1 MNITHLDHL
10 VLTVANIEIT
20 LNFYQR
26 VLGMEKQTFASNRVA
41 LKFGNQK
48 INLHQ
53 AGNEPEPKA
62 TMPLPGSA
70 DLCFVAQSP
79 LSDAM
84 QHVRDCGVDSS
95 GRAGGAHR
103 CDGADGVVL
112 FRDPDLNLIE
122 LCPLLI
128 RWGDEADCETEFVFL
143 RLYFFIGRLGL
154 LRRCNGAEYSSLIGS
169 GRY

>member
-20 LNFYQR
+20 LHFYQR

-84 QHVRDCGVDSS
+84 QHVRDCGVDILE
-95 GRAGGAHR
+95 GPVARTGAM
-103 CDGADGVVL
+103 GPMASFY

-122 LCPLLI
+122 LCH
-128 RWGDEADCETEFVFL
+128 
-143 RLYFFIGRLGL
+143 Y
-154 LRRCNGAEYSSLIGS
+154 
-169 GRY
+169 

>member
-20 LNFYQR
+20 LNFYHR

-48 INLHQ
+48 INFHQ

-70 DLCFVAQSP
+70 DLCFVVQSP

-84 QHVRDCGVDSS
+84 QHVRDCGVDILE
-95 GRAGGAHR
+95 GPVARTGAM
-103 CDGADGVVL
+103 GPMASFY

-122 LCPLLI
+122 LCH
-128 RWGDEADCETEFVFL
+128 
-143 RLYFFIGRLGL
+143 Y
-154 LRRCNGAEYSSLIGS
+154 
-169 GRY
+169 